1 MMRTTA
7 SLLLGVLL
15 IAGSCA
21 RAQTSPNDAFSG
33 EASGDDIVTT
43 TTTPPPPQ
51 LVDCQHPLR
60 GNSITFLEIFPCE
73 PNYLVSDVADCDV
86 FTSIALTHVKRSINS
101 LNFLQHNKSL
111 LSCFLIFPVVV
122 ETQVSECY
130 ALDFV

>member
-51 LVDCQHPLR
+51 LVDCQRPLR
-60 GNSITFLEIFPCE
+60 GNSITFLEIFPCV
-73 PNYLVSDVADCDV
+73 PNDLVNVADCDV
-86 FTSIALTHVKRSINS
+86 FTSIALIHVKRSINI
-101 LNFLQHNKSL
+101 LNFLQHDKSL